1 MPIDRRTLLK
11 ELDSLLKT
19 DQFND
24 YCPNGLQVEGKDQIR
39 HVVSGVTASQAMIEA
54 AAAAGADLLLVHHG
68 YFWRGESSVI
78 TGLKQRRVRLLLEH
92 DINLVAYHLPL
103 DAHPELGNN
112 TKLAAVLGLPVS
124 GELTKIN
131 RQPMGLYS
139 ELETPMTGESLRARI
154 HEALQREPLH
164 IAPQSLLSGAG
175 RDMADRPIRRI
186 AWCTGAAQSYIERA
200 VEIGADAF
208 ISGEISEPTVHM
220 AREHG
225 IHYFAAGHHATER
238 YGVQALGE
246 WIAQQFDVSHQFID
260 IDNPV

>member
-1 MPIDRRTLLK
+1 M
-11 ELDSLLKT
+11 
-19 DQFND
+19 
-24 YCPNGLQVEGKDQIR
+24 
-39 HVVSGVTASQAMIEA
+39 
-54 AAAAGADLLLVHHG
+54 
-68 YFWRGESSVI
+68 
-78 TGLKQRRVRLLLEH
+78 RLLLEH

-112 TKLAAVLGLPVS
+112 TKLAAVLGLRVS

-220 AREHG
+220 AREHC